1 MKRDVR
7 VINGKVVV
15 HAKSDDAVAQI
26 RRLNLPQRLAAGGTL
41 TDAER
46 DLALLALLQE
56 RGILTKS

>member
-7 VINGKVVV
+7 VVDGKVVV
-15 HAKSDDAVAQI
+15 RAKPHDAVAQI
-26 RRLNLPQRLAAGGTL
+26 RKLNLPQRLAAGGTF

-56 RGILTKS
+56 RGILSHL